1 MAAAPLQAASWRA
14 RAETAL
20 TRSWWRPAPD
30 ALAWLLWPLSRVYL
44 LLWRATQR
52 SSPARQAVPVVV
64 VGNLVVGGA
73 GKTPTVIA
81 LVQALQAR
89 GWTPGVVSRGYGRRS
104 DALQAVAT
112 GDDASVV
119 GDEPLLVARRT
130 SVPVWVGR
138 DRAAAVA
145 ALCRAHPRVDVV
157 VSDDGLHHRALG
169 RQAELVVFDERGI
182 GNGLLLPAGPL
193 RCPLPAALLPGTQV
207 VYTAGIASTG
217 LPGTLAQRRLGA
229 AWPLAAW
236 QAGDALPAL
245 PLQALRG
252 RPLVAAAGL
261 AAPEKFFAMLRAEG
275 LDIATLPLPD
285 HHRFDTL
292 PWPPDTPEVL
302 VTEKDAVKLDPE
314 RVGGTRVW
322 VVPLDLSVP
331 PAVID
336 ALVAFLPPLRR
347 PSTPA
352 PLPHP

>member
-1 MAAAPLQAASWRA
+1 MAPLQAASWRA
-14 RAETAL
+14 RVEAAL

-30 ALAWLLWPLSRVYL
+30 ALAWLLWPLTRVYL
-44 LLWRATQR
+44 LLWHLTQR
-52 SSPARQAVPVVV
+52 ALPARQPVPVVV

-73 GKTPTVIA
+73 GKTPAVIA

-89 GWTPGVVSRGYGRRS
+89 GWTPGVVSRGYGRQG
-104 DALQAVAT
+104 DALRAVAA
-112 GDDASVV
+112 GDDASEV

-130 SVPVWVGR
+130 SAPVWVGR
-138 DRAAAVA
+138 DRSAAVT
-145 ALCRAHPRVDVV
+145 ALCQAHPQVDVV
-157 VSDDGLHHRALG
+157 VSDDGLHHRALA
-169 RQAELVVFDERGI
+169 RQAEWVVFDERGV

-193 RCPLPAALLPGTQV
+193 RCPLPSALGPGTQV
-207 VYTAGIASTG
+207 LYTAGIASTA
-217 LPGTLAQRRLGA
+217 LPGALARRRLGA

-236 QAGDALPAL
+236 HAGDATQAL

-252 RPLVAAAGL
+252 RPLLAAAGL

-292 PWPPDTPEVL
+292 PWAPDTPEVL
-302 VTEKDAVKLDPE
+302 VTEKDAVKLAPE
-314 RVGGTRVW
+314 GAGATRVW

-336 ALVAFLPPLRR
+336 ALVACLPPLRR

-352 PLPHP
+352 RLPHP